1 MSDPFTFKESSMTS
15 VQYLDLVYRVRYLIE
30 RLATSPE
37 PDLRSELLDLA
48 NVVLNAL
55 SRASAARP

>member
-1 MSDPFTFKESSMTS
+1 MTS